1 MRSGPLLSAKQLRAL
16 LGLVLTAV
24 LGLLAWRL
32 PAALGESGLLYPP
45 LPADARNVRLLPPVE
60 VVSSGP
66 HVFRQTL
73 PGGVPVTYDPCRPVH
88 YVVNPSGMPAA
99 GVSLVHQAVQMLSQ
113 ATGLVFVDDGLTDEP
128 LAAHREAVEIGR
140 YGNRWA
146 PVLIGWSDA
155 AAYPD
160 LAGDVA
166 GVGGS
171 TMVTPRGPAS
181 ARLVSGQVALD
192 AELFVRLDRRGAVE
206 QQRAIVLHELAHV
219 VGLDHV
225 DSPTELMFPRTSK
238 QARFGPGDLEGLAML
253 GQGVCH
259 TDM

>member
-1 MRSGPLLSAKQLRAL
+1 VRSGSLLSAQQLRVL
-16 LGLVLTAV
+16 LAVVLAAV
-24 LGLLAWRL
+24 VALLAWRL

-45 LPADARNVRLLPPVE
+45 LPADARAVRLLPPVE
-60 VVSSGP
+60 VLSSGP
-66 HVFRQTL
+66 HAFRQTL

-88 YVVNPSGMPAA
+88 YVVNPAAMPAV
-99 GVSLVHQAVQMLSQ
+99 GVSLVHEAVQMLSG

-128 LAAHREAVEIGR
+128 LSAHRRAVDIPR

-155 AAYPD
+155 AAYPE

-171 TMVTPRGPAS
+171 TMITPRGPAS

-192 AELFVRLDRRGAVE
+192 SELFARLAARGAVE

-225 DSPTELMFPRTSK
+225 DAPTELMFPRTSK
-238 QARFGPGDLEGLAML
+238 QAHFVPGDLEGLAML

>member
-1 MRSGPLLSAKQLRAL
+1 VTSGSLLSSTQLRAL
-16 LGLVLTAV
+16 LAIVLAAV
-24 LGLLAWRL
+24 VGLLAWRL

-45 LPADARNVRLLPPVE
+45 LPSDARSSRLLPPVQ

-66 HVFRQTL
+66 HVFRDTL
-73 PGGVPVTYDPCRPVH
+73 PGGVPVSYDPCRPVH
-88 YVVNPSGMPAA
+88 VVVSSASMPAG
-99 GVSLVHQAVQMLSQ
+99 GVALVTQALEMLSS

-128 LAAHREAVEIGR
+128 LSEHRRAVDVPR
-140 YGNRWA
+140 YGNRWS

-155 AAYPD
+155 AHFPE

-192 AELFVRLDRRGAVE
+192 SEVFARLERRGGVE

-219 VGLDHV
+219 VGLGHV
-225 DSPTELMFPRTSK
+225 TSPTELMYPSTSK

-259 TDM
+259 SDM

>member
-1 MRSGPLLSAKQLRAL
+1 L
-16 LGLVLTAV
+16 LGLVLAV
-24 LGLLAWRL
+24 VVGLLAWRL
-32 PAALGESGLLYPP
+32 PSALGESGLLYPP
-45 LPADARNVRLLPPVE
+45 LPSDARSTRLLPPVE

-66 HVFRQTL
+66 HVFRDTL

-88 YVVNPSGMPAA
+88 YVVSTSSLPDA
-99 GVSLVHQAVQMLSQ
+99 GEGLVREAMGMLSR

-128 LAAHREAVEIGR
+128 LSEHRKAVDVPR
-140 YGNRWA
+140 YGNRWS

-155 AAYPD
+155 AGYPE

-192 AELFVRLDRRGAVE
+192 SDVFDRLAASGAVE

-219 VGLDHV
+219 VGLGHV
-225 DSPTELMFPRTSK
+225 DAPTELMYPSTSK

>member
-1 MRSGPLLSAKQLRAL
+1 MTGSLLSASQVRAL
-16 LGLVLTAV
+16 LGVVLAAV
-24 LGLLAWRL
+24 LGLVAWRL
-32 PAALGESGLLYPP
+32 PQALGESGLLYPP
-45 LPADARNVRLLPPVE
+45 VPADARPTRLLPPVE

-66 HVFRQTL
+66 HVFRDTL

-88 YVVNPSGMPAA
+88 YVVNPAAMPASGMA
-99 GVSLVHQAVQMLSQ
+99 LVHEAVDMLSA
-113 ATGLVFVDDGLTDEP
+113 ATGLVFVDDGVTDEP
-128 LAAHREAVEIGR
+128 LQAHRQPMDVQR
-140 YGNRWA
+140 YGNRWS

-192 AELFVRLDRRGAVE
+192 ADLFDALAERGAVE

-219 VGLDHV
+219 VGLGHV
-225 DSPTELMFPRTSK
+225 DSPTELMYPSTSK
-238 QARFGPGDLEGLAML
+238 QARFGPGDLEGLAVL

>member
-1 MRSGPLLSAKQLRAL
+1 MRSGSLLSAHQLRVL
-16 LGLVLTAV
+16 LGVVLAAV
-24 LGLLAWRL
+24 LALLAWRL

-45 LPADARNVRLLPPVE
+45 LPADARAARLLPPVE
-60 VVSSGP
+60 VLSSGP
-66 HVFRQTL
+66 HRFRQTL

-88 YVVNPSGMPAA
+88 YVVNPSAMPAV
-99 GVSLVHQAVQMLSQ
+99 GVSLVHEAVRMLSG
-113 ATGLVFVDDGLTDEP
+113 ATGLAFVDDGLTDEP
-128 LAAHREAVEIGR
+128 LSARRPAVNIPR

-155 AAYPD
+155 AAYPE

-171 TMVTPRGPAS
+171 TMLTPRGPAS

-192 AELFVRLDRRGAVE
+192 AELFVRLDQRGALE
-206 QQRAIVLHELAHV
+206 QERAIVLHELAHV

-225 DSPTELMFPRTSK
+225 DSSTELMFPRTSK
-238 QARFGPGDLEGLAML
+238 QARFGRGDLEGLAML
-253 GQGVCH
+253 GHGVCR

>member
-1 MRSGPLLSAKQLRAL
+1 MTSGPLLTSAQLRTV
-16 LGLVLTAV
+16 LGLVLAGV
-24 LGLLAWRL
+24 VGLLVWRL
-32 PAALGESGLLYPP
+32 PTALGDSGLLYPP
-45 LPADARNVRLLPPVE
+45 LPADARSSRLLPPVE

-66 HVFRQTL
+66 HVFRDTL
-73 PGGVPVTYDPCRPVH
+73 PGGSPVTYDPCRPVH
-88 YVVNPSGMPAA
+88 YVVSTSSLPTGGP
-99 GVSLVHQAVQMLSQ
+99 GLVHEAMDMLSG
-113 ATGLVFVDDGLTDEP
+113 ATGLVFVDDGLTDER
-128 LAAHREAVEIGR
+128 LSEHRKAVDVPR
-140 YGNRWA
+140 YGNRWS

-155 AAYPD
+155 AGYPA

-192 AELFVRLDRRGAVE
+192 ADVFDALARSGAVE

-219 VGLDHV
+219 VGLGHV
-225 DSPTELMFPRTSK
+225 NATTELMYPSTST
-238 QARFGPGDLEGLAML
+238 QARFGPGDLEGLAVL

>member
-1 MRSGPLLSAKQLRAL
+1 VTSGSFLSAKQLRVL
-16 LGLVLTAV
+16 LGVVLAAV
-24 LGLLAWRL
+24 LALLAWRL
-32 PAALGESGLLYPP
+32 PTALGESGLLYPP
-45 LPADARNVRLLPPVE
+45 LPADARSVRLLPPVE

-88 YVVNPSGMPAA
+88 YVINPAA
-99 GVSLVHQAVQMLSQ
+99 MPPVGVSLVHQAVQMLSH
-113 ATGLVFVDDGLTDEP
+113 ATGLVFVDDGQTDEP
-128 LAAHREAVEIGR
+128 LSAQRHAVDVPR
-140 YGNRWA
+140 YGNRWS

-192 AELFVRLDRRGAVE
+192 ATLFTQLDQRGAVE
-206 QQRAIVLHELAHV
+206 QQRAILLHELAHV

-225 DSPTELMFPRTSK
+225 SSPTELMFPRTSK

>member
-1 MRSGPLLSAKQLRAL
+1 VL
-16 LGLVLTAV
+16 LGVVLAAV
-24 LGLLAWRL
+24 VGLLAWRL

-45 LPADARNVRLLPPVE
+45 LPADARSVRLLPPVE

-73 PGGVPVTYDPCRPVH
+73 PGGLPVTYDPCRPVH
-88 YVVNPSGMPAA
+88 YVVNPAAMPPA
-99 GVSLVHQAVQMLSQ
+99 GIALVQEAVRMLSQ
-113 ATGLVFVDDGLTDEP
+113 ATGLVFVADGLTDEP
-128 LAAHREAVEIGR
+128 LSPQRKSVDVPR
-140 YGNRWA
+140 YGNRWS
-146 PVLIGWSDA
+146 PVLVGWSDA
-155 AAYPD
+155 AAYPE

-181 ARLVSGQVALD
+181 ARLDSGQVALD
-192 AELFVRLDRRGAVE
+192 ADLFHRLDQRGAVE
-206 QQRAIVLHELAHV
+206 QERAIVLHELAHV

-225 DSPTELMFPRTSK
+225 SSPTELMYPRTSK

>member
-1 MRSGPLLSAKQLRAL
+1 VRSGSLLSATQLRAL
-16 LGLVLTAV
+16 LGVVLAVV
-24 LGLLAWRL
+24 LGVLAWRL
-32 PAALGESGLLYPP
+32 PAALGDSGLLYPP
-45 LPADARNVRLLPPVE
+45 LPADARSTRLLPPVE

-73 PGGVPVTYDPCRPVH
+73 SGGVPVTYDPCRPVH
-88 YVVNPSGMPAA
+88 YVVNPAAMPVA
-99 GVSLVHQAVQMLSQ
+99 GVSLVHEAVQMLSQ
-113 ATGLVFVDDGLTDEP
+113 ATGLVFADDGLTDEP
-128 LAAHREAVEIGR
+128 LSAHREAVDVDR

-192 AELFVRLDRRGAVE
+192 SELFGRLDQRGAVE

-225 DSPTELMFPRTSK
+225 GSPTELMFPRTSK

>member
-1 MRSGPLLSAKQLRAL
+1 MRSGSLLSAQQLRAL
-16 LGLVLTAV
+16 LGVFLAAV

-32 PAALGESGLLYPP
+32 PATLGENGLLYPP
-45 LPADARNVRLLPPVE
+45 LPADASNVRLLPPVE

-88 YVVNPSGMPAA
+88 YVVNPAAMPPA
-99 GVSLVHQAVQMLSQ
+99 GIALVQEAVRMLSQ
-113 ATGLVFVDDGLTDEP
+113 ATGLVFVADGLTDEP
-128 LAAHREAVEIGR
+128 LSPQRKSVDVPR
-140 YGNRWA
+140 YGNRWS
-146 PVLIGWSDA
+146 PVLVGWSDA
-155 AAYPD
+155 AAYPE

-192 AELFVRLDRRGAVE
+192 ADLFHRLDQRGAVE
-206 QQRAIVLHELAHV
+206 QERAIVLHELAHV

-225 DSPTELMFPRTSK
+225 SSPTELMYPRTSK